1 MMTPFPCSGFSYD
14 MRYLIKF
21 VLDAMQLSGVFDND
35 AQVVEVR
42 ARKEMGGED
51 STKINI
57 YCKELIIDE

>member
-1 MMTPFPCSGFSYD
+1 M
-14 MRYLIKF
+14 IKF

-42 ARKEMGGED
+42 ARKEMGAED

-57 YCKELIIDE
+57 YRKELIVDE